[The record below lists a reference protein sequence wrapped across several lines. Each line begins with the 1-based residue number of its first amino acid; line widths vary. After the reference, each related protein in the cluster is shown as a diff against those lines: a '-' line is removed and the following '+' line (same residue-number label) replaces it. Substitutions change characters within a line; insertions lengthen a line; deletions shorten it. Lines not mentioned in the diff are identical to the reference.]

1 MARAPQMTD
10 ELFESLLDAVA
21 AGETMR
27 AWSRV
32 SEDRPQQ
39 HAVRAWIR
47 RDPNR
52 VKLLDQALE
61 LGATALV
68 DDAIDAVDTD
78 VENGSARATIRLKVA
93 GIRSAKQR
101 EKQAI
106 ELSREAGSGSLLT
119 LEGAVQELMRLYAL
133 ALARRSGRPLPSS
146 DPQLQELLS

>member
-106 ELSREAGSGSLLT
+106 ELSREAGGGSLLT